1 MANNNRQDNE
11 QGQDTKHSNQEN
23 GISASKSDIRTGPF
37 CHYCLLHF
45 LLSLF
50 SFLNTLFSPSAR
62 GVGRAI
68 TVCTHTH
75 VLHAT
80 AHLAVI
86 ALSLLLRVSRCSDFF
101 RLPRFST
108 SHTATTYH
116 MFPALHTLMLIALS
130 HLALH

>member
-1 MANNNRQDNE
+1 MANNNRQDNDQE
-11 QGQDTKHSNQEN
+11 QDTKHSNQEN

-37 CHYCLLHF
+37 CYYCLFHF

-68 TVCTHTH
+68 TIWTHAH

-86 ALSLLLRVSRCSDFF
+86 ALNLLLGGRRCSVFF
-101 RLPRFST
+101 RLLRFCT
-108 SHTATTYH
+108 LHICTAY
-116 MFPALHTLMLIALS
+116 
-130 HLALH
+130 